1 MTYKSLFLIGAT
13 CFFSGIET
21 IAQEQTLSASDVKTL
36 GYNFGVANSEG
47 LKNYISSELKV
58 SSDNLKDVIKGIKE
72 GATKKEDKAKDAYL
86 KGLEIGKQIK
96 QMDEELS
103 KVVFADDSTKHLGVE
118 NILSG
123 ILDGLNNKSKISAD
137 SARTY
142 FQNTIEPIAAR
153 NQEKKYAEVKAQNIK
168 FLEDNKTKEGV
179 VTLPSGVQY
188 KVITAGNGP
197 LPSENDQIKCHYEGK
212 LIDGTIFDSSYRR
225 DEPIS
230 LNMANLSVIE
240 GWQIILPMMPY
251 GSKWEVY
258 IPEQLGYGARDMGTI
273 KPYSTLIFT
282 IELLNPEKE
291 TDSENE

>member
-1 MTYKSLFLIGAT
+1 MTSKSLFLIGAT
-13 CFFSGIET
+13 CLLSGMKS

-36 GYNFGVANSEG
+36 GYNFGVANSQG
-47 LKNYISSELKV
+47 LKSYISNELQV
-58 SSDNLKDVIKGIKE
+58 SQDNLKDIIKGIKE
-72 GATKKEDKAKDAYL
+72 GATKKENKAQDAYR
-86 KGLEIGKQIK
+86 KGIEIGKQIK

-103 KVVFADDSTKHLGVE
+103 KIVFADDSTRHLGVE

-123 ILDGLNNKSKISAD
+123 ILDGINDKNTISAD
-137 SARTY
+137 SARAY
-142 FQNTIEPIAAR
+142 FERTIEPIAAR
-153 NQEKKYAEVKAQNIK
+153 NKEKKYAEIKAENAR

-197 LPSENDQIKCHYEGK
+197 LPSANDQIKCHYEGK

-225 DEPIS
+225 NEPIS
-230 LNMANLSVIE
+230 LNMSNLSVIE

-258 IPEQLGYGARDMGTI
+258 IPENLGYGANDMGSI
-273 KPYSTLIFT
+273 KPFSTLIFT

-291 TDSENE
+291 NNSENE